1 MAQTPIVTKEG
12 LTYYDNKIKSI
23 LSGKEELG
31 AAEEALSSSKQYTDT
46 ELQDF
51 ASEVNASLTVLGQ
64 EIDGKAPATHNHK
77 ISDVTNLQS
86 ELDGKSDAGHT
97 HGIADVTNLQTTL
110 DSLQSQIDE
119 ASSSAGGAFDFDAY
133 ANAAGYAYSY
143 DKSTMTETIT
153 YGGSTFAT
161 RTNVKD
167 TDKWTITTVCKSM
180 GVNTTKIWTKTTSGW
195 TAS

>member
-64 EIDGKAPATHNHK
+64 EIDGKAPATHGHE
-77 ISDVTNLQS
+77 ISDVTNLQ
-86 ELDGKSDAGHT
+86 
-97 HGIADVTNLQTTL
+97 NTL
-110 DSLQSQIDE
+110 DSLQESIDGVG
-119 ASSSAGGAFDFDAY
+119 SSAGGAFDFDAY
-133 ANAAGYAYSY
+133 ANAAGYSYSY
-143 DKSTMTETIT
+143 DSSTKAETIT

-161 RTNVKD
+161 RTNVKG
-167 TDKWTITTVCKSM
+167 TDQWTITTVCESM
-180 GVNTTKIWTKTTSGW
+180 GVNTTKVWTKTDSGW